1 MTQKI
6 RLIGGPKNDDVIE
19 LPTRI
24 NFKAVDMR
32 EGYGADEV
40 IYTICKSGDGVFYG
54 VFNPSSD
61 EPSIARIEAL
71 RNTILGNW

>member
-6 RLIGGPKNDDVIE
+6 RLIGGPKNDEVIE
-19 LPTRI
+19 LPSAI

-32 EGYGADEV
+32 EGYGANEV

-54 VFNPSSD
+54 VFNPSND
-61 EPSIARIEAL
+61 DPSVARIKAL
-71 RNTILGNW
+71 RNAMIRNW